1 MIWDRGSSK
10 GNYED
15 RLYVHS
21 HHCCFVVF
29 SFYFKS
35 NVHAKRVCQKP
46 NEDQT
51 RVQSLNSIHFIT
63 NDPFCSK
70 WFALHIL
77 TIQAL
82 HFGEKKHV
90 HYNQEM
96 KLVYSNSNWISP
108 AIGTQNHVWNSANIS
123 AHFWNSSHLTIWTF
137 KPINHIII
145 NYNKLLN
152 VTTHYSTAVVTWNL
166 SLSDLPPGPACRLT
180 LSLTWCELTST

>member
-1 MIWDRGSSK
+1 MSISAVNPLVLSTSQSLITIVFGFVTHVMRKRPNMFFFGGGYDTRYLARISYGCHRMIWDRGSSK
-10 GNYED
+10 GNCED

-90 HYNQEM
+90 HYDQEM
-96 KLVYSNSNWISP
+96 KLVYSNSN
-108 AIGTQNHVWNSANIS
+108 
-123 AHFWNSSHLTIWTF
+123 
-137 KPINHIII
+137 
-145 NYNKLLN
+145 
-152 VTTHYSTAVVTWNL
+152 
-166 SLSDLPPGPACRLT
+166 
-180 LSLTWCELTST
+180 